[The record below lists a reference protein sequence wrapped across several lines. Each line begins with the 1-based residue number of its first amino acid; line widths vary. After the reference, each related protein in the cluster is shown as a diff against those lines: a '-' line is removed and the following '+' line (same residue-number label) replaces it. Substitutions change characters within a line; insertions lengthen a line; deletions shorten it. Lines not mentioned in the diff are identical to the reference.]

1 MVEIKEP
8 SIKQK
13 KYLNETDC
21 QRIAEL
27 AIKCTQNDRTT
38 LKLELEYK
46 LGIAL
51 SGTGTLDNKEIN
63 EFLYSD
69 GQQLIG
75 YIGICGFGGTGTQL
89 EITGMVHP
97 NYRRKGIF
105 TQLYELAIAECKK
118 RNSSNILL
126 LCDRQ
131 SASGQAFLKRIG
143 ADYKHSEY
151 EMYLEA
157 SHSAVSQEVMCG
169 IALRKATNAD
179 AREIARQNAI
189 YFSDSVDVTTSD
201 SKESDSDLLIP
212 EDEEK
217 RGMTIYLAEI
227 DNHII
232 GKVHL
237 QINATVSGIYG
248 LGVLP
253 EFRGKGFGRAL
264 LLSAVKKLKESQ
276 TSAIMLQVAAEN
288 ATALNLYKSCGF
300 SETSV
305 MDYFSYQSGRL
316 ISA

>member
-1 MVEIKEP
+1 MVEIEGS

-13 KYLNETDC
+13 KHLNETDC

-27 AIKCTQNDRTT
+27 AIKCTQNDRIT

-46 LGIAL
+46 LGVAL

-69 GQQLIG
+69 DQQLIG
-75 YIGICGFGGTGTQL
+75 YIGICGFGGTGTPL

-118 RNSSNILL
+118 RNSSSILL

-131 SASGQAFLKRIG
+131 SASGQAFLKRVG

-157 SHSAVSQEVMCG
+157 SHSTVSQEVMCG

-179 AREIARQNAI
+179 SR
-189 YFSDSVDVTTSD
+189 
-201 SKESDSDLLIP
+201 
-212 EDEEK
+212 
-217 RGMTIYLAEI
+217 
-227 DNHII
+227 
-232 GKVHL
+232 
-237 QINATVSGIYG
+237 
-248 LGVLP
+248 

-305 MDYFSYQSGRL
+305 MDYFCYQS
-316 ISA
+316 